1 MSQAVIIAGGKS
13 TRMRPYTED
22 RPKAM
27 AEVAGRPIVAHQLDW
42 LRANGV
48 TDVVISVGYHAEV
61 LRDYLADGTRFG
73 LNVDYAVEP
82 EPLGRGGGLRFA
94 AERLPDRDAEF
105 FALNGDILARFDL
118 GAMRDAHRAAGDI
131 ATIAL
136 AKYRS
141 SWGVV
146 ELEGNRV
153 TGFTQSPVLPYWIN
167 GGVYYADPAF
177 VEMLP
182 RVGDHEDSTFPML
195 AREGRLGGFR
205 IEGYWRGIDTVKDII
220 EATAEFGGE
229 RP

>member
-13 TRMRPYTED
+13 TRMRPYTDD

-27 AEVAGRPIVAHQLDW
+27 AEVAGRPIVARQLDW
-42 LRANGV
+42 LRSHGV
-48 TDVVISVGYHAEV
+48 SDVVISVGYRADV
-61 LRDYLADGTRFG
+61 LQDYVGDGTRFG
-73 LNVDYAVEP
+73 LNVGYAVE
-82 EPLGRGGGLRFA
+82 EKPLGRGGGLRLA
-94 AERLPDRDAEF
+94 ARRLPDRDAEF

-118 GAMRDAHRAAGDI
+118 GAMRDAHRAAGDV

-136 AKYRS
+136 AEYRS

-146 ELEGNRV
+146 ELDGDRI

-177 VEMLP
+177 VDLLP
-182 RVGDHEDSTFPML
+182 ETGDHEDSTFPRL

-205 IEGYWRGIDTVKDII
+205 IDGYWRGIDTVKDII
-220 EATAEFGGE
+220 EASAEFGA
-229 RP
+229 